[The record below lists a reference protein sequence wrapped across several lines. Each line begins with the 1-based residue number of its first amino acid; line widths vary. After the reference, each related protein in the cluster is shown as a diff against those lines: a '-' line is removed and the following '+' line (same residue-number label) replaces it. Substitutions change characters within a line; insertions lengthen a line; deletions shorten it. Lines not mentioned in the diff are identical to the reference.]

1 MALPQVDICIVGSGA
16 GGAPMALELA
26 RAGHKIVILE
36 KGPFYKTADFY
47 HDEILNSRRNFFMPF
62 PWDEPHVFRRHPSD
76 KYERTNEAWTA
87 NCVGGGTVHMSGY
100 FYRLKPVDFRLRRE
114 LGAVPGANLVDW
126 PISYDDLSPWY
137 DKAEAELGVS
147 GVAVAHPFAEPRKKP
162 FPMPPIDVHP
172 MAAEL
177 DRTLAKLGIHSVPT
191 ARGIASRDY
200 RGRHGCVYCA
210 LCGSYGCEVDA
221 KGGTHVTLIP
231 AALATGHVEI
241 RPECMARS
249 VEVDKQGRAKSVVY
263 QDQHGQVL
271 EQPAKIVIVSCTAVE
286 SARLL
291 LNSTS
296 GKFPKGLANGSGQV
310 GKNLVF
316 SSFGQSRA
324 TFRIG
329 KRKAAWPWLDDRAPF
344 IDRSVQDYYMVDAKE
359 LQYRKAGTLG
369 FMWTHPNP
377 IHAIYDIANRGKYF
391 EVGKGLKDKMREYRD
406 SKILE
411 YETYGEFLATDG
423 NYVDV
428 DPGTRDKYG
437 LPVARISL
445 DRHPNDQAATKL
457 LMEKGDAILK
467 AMEPDAFEQKTTS
480 GVTTI
485 LQGGTCRMGKD
496 PATSVLDPDCRAH
509 EVPNLYVVDGSFL
522 PTSGAVPLTLTIAA
536 NSFRVAD
543 ALVHKLKR
551 AG

>member
-1 MALPQVDICIVGSGA
+1 MALPAVDICIVGSGA

-26 RAGHKIVILE
+26 RAGHKVLILE

-62 PWDEPHVFRRHPSD
+62 PWDEPHLFRHHPKD
-76 KYERTNEAWTA
+76 KYERSNSAWTA

-100 FYRLKPVDFRLRRE
+100 FYRLKPVDFRLRTE

-126 PISYDDLSPWY
+126 PITYDDLAPYY
-137 DKAEAELGVS
+137 DKAEEELGVS
-147 GVAVAHPFAEPRKKP
+147 GLAVKHPFAEPRKKP
-162 FPMPPIDVHP
+162 FPLPPVDVHP
-172 MAAEL
+172 MSKEL
-177 DRTLAKLGIHSVPT
+177 DRVCEKLGVHSIPT
-191 ARGIASRDY
+191 ARGIVSRDY
-200 RGRHGCVYCA
+200 RGRHACVYCA

-221 KGGTHVTLIP
+221 KSGTHVSLIP
-231 AALATGHVEI
+231 AALATGNVEI

-263 QDQHGQVL
+263 QDAKGQVL
-271 EQPAKIVIVSCTAVE
+271 EQPAKLVVVSCTAVE

-296 GKFPKGLANGSGQV
+296 AVFPKGLANGSGQV

-324 TFRIG
+324 TFRIA

-344 IDRSVQDYYMVDAKE
+344 IDRSVQDYYLVDAKE

-377 IHAIYDIANRGKYF
+377 IHAIYDIANRGKYL
-391 EVGKGLKDKMREYRD
+391 EVGQALKDQMRAYRD

-411 YETYGEFLATDG
+411 YETYGEFFATDG
-423 NYVDV
+423 NRVDV
-428 DPGTRDKYG
+428 DPDTRDKYD

-445 DRHPNDQAATKL
+445 DRHPNDLAATKL
-457 LMEKGDAILK
+457 LMEKGDAILQ
-467 AMEPDAFEQKTTS
+467 AMEPDSFEQKTTQ

-485 LQGGTCRMGKD
+485 LQGGTCRMGPD
-496 PATSVLDPDCRAH
+496 PATSVLDKDCRAH

-522 PTSGAVPLTLTIAA
+522 PTSGAVPLTLTIVA
-536 NSFRVAD
+536 NAFRVAD
-543 ALVHKLKR
+543 ALVQKLKR